1 MACQVAENYQARI
14 ASNQAQQRVTPMSRG
29 HVVIPRSQLSGTLQG
44 GLPPV
49 NRHMSTS
56 LNAAD
61 RSMAE
66 VEEHGAGLG
75 ASTAYPGRAALDGA
89 RNHSL
94 RQMRSG
100 EGIIE

>member
-1 MACQVAENYQARI
+1 
-14 ASNQAQQRVTPMSRG
+14 
-29 HVVIPRSQLSGTLQG
+29 
-44 GLPPV
+44 
-49 NRHMSTS
+49 
-56 LNAAD
+56 
-61 RSMAE
+61 MAE